1 MAGYKGLTKNE
12 KMLLLETDRD
22 FFHLLESLGKNE
34 NIKKFLNVWLLGD
47 PIQTIETSTCGPF
60 QLYFYEDFFFSDE
73 NSKLHIYKK
82 LTNRAIETL
91 LNELF
96 SLDQEKNEQII
107 NGYIEQRQIKMT

>member
-60 QLYFYEDFFFSDE
+60 QLYFYEDFFFFRRKQQTTYLQKTDKPS
-73 NSKLHIYKK
+73 N
-82 LTNRAIETL
+82 
-91 LNELF
+91 
-96 SLDQEKNEQII
+96 
-107 NGYIEQRQIKMT
+107 